1 MQVAEQ
7 FTPQALH
14 AASAS
19 PCPPCSPWFNLLD
32 DMKPLHGITVL
43 DLTRLLPGAVAT
55 MMLGDYGADVIKIEE
70 PGTGD
75 PARHS
80 RAGIKKPGA
89 YFLVTNRNK
98 RSLTL
103 NLKTDAGRE
112 VFLKLAA
119 QADVV
124 VEGFRPGV
132 MERLGLSYDTLK
144 ELNPRLIYCA
154 ITGYG
159 QDGPYRLKPGHDA
172 NYLSTAGV
180 LSVIGAKDGPP
191 VLAGVQLA
199 DLAGGSLHAVIG
211 VLLALQ
217 ARDRTGAGQF
227 VDISMTDTAL
237 SLMYVPFASYMA
249 NEVQPPRGNDGLS
262 GKYAC
267 YQLYET
273 ADGRYLSLGALE
285 PKFWQEACRV
295 LQCEQFIAPQFSS
308 GAQAEMI
315 AALRDIFKTR
325 TAAQWL
331 AAFDGVDTCI
341 ALVNDV
347 AEALADPQLQARG
360 VFGSIEHPTEG
371 ALPQIAPVVNLSA
384 TPGVMAL
391 PPPQL
396 GEHTREI
403 LQRLGYSDE
412 AIDGFAAAGA
422 I

>member
-1 MQVAEQ
+1 
-7 FTPQALH
+7 
-14 AASAS
+14 
-19 PCPPCSPWFNLLD
+19 
-32 DMKPLHGITVL
+32 MKPLSGITVL

-55 MMLGDYGADVIKIEE
+55 MMLGDFGADVIKIEE

-80 RAGIKKPGA
+80 RAGIKRPGA

-103 NLKTDAGRE
+103 NLKTEAGRAI
-112 VFLKLAA
+112 FLKLAA

-132 MERLGLSYDTLK
+132 MERLGLSYATLN

-159 QDGPYRLKPGHDA
+159 QDGPYRMKPGHDA

-180 LSVIGAKDGPP
+180 LGVIGGKDGPP
-191 VLAGVQLA
+191 VLPGVQLA

-227 VDISMTDTAL
+227 VDVSMTDSAL
-237 SLMYVPFASYMA
+237 SLMYVPFASYLA

-273 ADGRYLSLGALE
+273 QDGRYLSLGALE

-295 LQCEQFIAPQFSS
+295 LGREDFIPQQFSN
-308 GAQAEMI
+308 AQTGMI
-315 AALRDIFKTR
+315 VALRDLFKTR
-325 TAAQWL
+325 TAADWL
-331 AAFDGVDTCI
+331 AAFEGVDTCI
-341 ALVNDV
+341 ALVKDV
-347 AEALADPQLQARG
+347 EEMIEDPQIKARG
-360 VFGSIEHPTEG
+360 MIAEIEHPTEG
-371 ALPQIAPVVNLSA
+371 KLQQIAPTVKLSA
-384 TPGVMAL
+384 TPGTMEL

-396 GEHTREI
+396 GQHSREI
-403 LQRLGYSDE
+403 LQRLGYNDE
-412 AIDGFAAAGA
+412 AIEQFAAAGA